1 MDSARPSCRPTG
13 SKLPA
18 AGHVHVWR
26 VRLHESDA
34 PGDVALLSKE
44 EQDRAARFLS
54 EAARRRF
61 VVGRVAL
68 RTLLA
73 YYMGVTSSALRLL
86 IAAQGK
92 PTLAA
97 PQTDPPLHFNLSHS
111 DHLVVQAFAVGRPV
125 GIDVEVAT
133 PLSDLEAV
141 AARFFAHAEV
151 TALAALPPAQR
162 GFAFYRIWT
171 RKEAWIKL
179 RGGGL
184 AIPLASFSVSAGEQA
199 ALLAVDG
206 VADAGRR
213 WALVDLSA
221 EMGAPAAL
229 AVEGAAPQV
238 DFFEYPADLAR
249 QSSISM
255 E

>member
-13 SKLPA
+13 GKLPA

-26 VRLHESDA
+26 VRLHESRPPD
-34 PGDVALLSKE
+34 DVTLLSNE
-44 EQDRAARFLS
+44 ERDRAARFLS
-54 EAARRRF
+54 TVARQRF
-61 VVGRVAL
+61 VAGRVAL

-73 YYMGVTSSALRLL
+73 HYTGVAASALRLV
-86 IAAQGK
+86 IGVQGK
-92 PTLAA
+92 PALAS
-97 PQTDPPLHFNLSHS
+97 PQTDPPLYFNLSHS
-111 DHLVVQAFAVGRPV
+111 DDLVVLVFAAGRTV
-125 GIDVEVAT
+125 GIDVEHAA

-141 AARFFAHAEV
+141 AQRFFAHGEV
-151 TALAALPPAQR
+151 AALAALPPAER
-162 GFAFYRIWT
+162 TLVFYRIWT

-179 RGGGL
+179 HGGGL